1 MLVGKRD
8 RKRTLGKPK
17 NGSEVKTKM
26 DLTGAELDD
35 MDYSYGSGARQR
47 VDFHQKGNKPS
58 SFIKC
63 EEFLD

>member
-1 MLVGKRD
+1 M
-8 RKRTLGKPK
+8 
-17 NGSEVKTKM
+17 
-26 DLTGAELDD
+26 
-35 MDYSYGSGARQR
+35 